1 MGALRKAQFLYD
13 NAEPAPD
20 DGQDEAQRIWIDN
33 AAEEL
38 LARRDVTFQRR
49 LRQKQGVTF
58 EQFAV
63 AVDEFVMNQLG
74 ASGISNSVLG
84 RLVLA
89 SRAKVSSDAADA
101 ADEILA
107 VANPEE
113 ALREIARTLL
123 RPLAKDGL
131 LAEAEEAQ
139 L

>member
-13 NAEPAPD
+13 NAVPAPD
-20 DGQDEAQRIWIDN
+20 DGQDEAERIWVDN
-33 AAEEL
+33 GAEQL

-63 AVDEFVMNQLG
+63 AVDEFVMGQLG
-74 ASGISNSVLG
+74 VSGISNSVLG

-89 SRAKVSSDAADA
+89 SRAKVSSDAAEA

-107 VANPEE
+107 VASPEE
-113 ALREIARTLL
+113 TLREIARTLL
-123 RPLAKDGL
+123 RPLAKDGV
-131 LAEAEEAQ
+131 LAEAEESQ
-139 L
+139 S

>member
-20 DGQDEAQRIWIDN
+20 DGQNEAERIWVDN
-33 AAEEL
+33 GAEEL

-58 EQFAV
+58 EQFAA
-63 AVDEFVMNQLG
+63 AVDEFVMGQLG
-74 ASGISNSVLG
+74 ISGISNSVLG

-89 SRAKVSSDAADA
+89 SRAKASSDAADT
-101 ADEILA
+101 ADEIMA
-107 VANPEE
+107 VASPEE